1 MIDVW
6 QQTTDAL
13 NDIKDRITV
22 LSDNHLYYEL
32 RTNTKRK
39 TIIGTINKTYN
50 EHVKIVII
58 QLRDKTWRISADDSE
73 ADIEVNIAQMRQ
85 EIMNEA
91 LVREIEEI

>member
-85 EIMNEA
+85 EIITEA
-91 LVREIEEI
+91 LIREIEEI

>member
-85 EIMNEA
+85 EIITEA

>member
-85 EIMNEA
+85 EIMTEA
-91 LVREIEEI
+91 LIREIEEI